1 MWNEEFQNLT
11 HNIISEFLEATVSYE
26 LESPTVSLEDVFFPS
41 VVLCNMNILRQSF
54 IMTLMKDPD
63 LKSRT
68 TYEELFSLVDK
79 HFIQGIKGNL
89 TEKEELI
96 KKSNIFFLW
105 SELVQIGQFLFT
117 KIFLQLLLINYKIF
131 SILSGNLIYK
141 KYQISI

>member
-1 MWNEEFQNLT
+1 
-11 HNIISEFLEATVSYE
+11 
-26 LESPTVSLEDVFFPS
+26 
-41 VVLCNMNILRQSF
+41 MNILRQSF

-96 KKSNIFFLW
+96 KKSNIFFFY
-105 SELVQIGQFLFT
+105 EV
-117 KIFLQLLLINYKIF
+117 NYC
-131 SILSGNLIYK
+131 SLAN
-141 KYQISI
+141 

>member
-1 MWNEEFQNLT
+1 M
-11 HNIISEFLEATVSYE
+11 NIISEFLEATVSYG

-96 KKSNIFFLW
+96 KKSNIFFL
-105 SELVQIGQFLFT
+105 
-117 KIFLQLLLINYKIF
+117 
-131 SILSGNLIYK
+131 
-141 KYQISI
+141 